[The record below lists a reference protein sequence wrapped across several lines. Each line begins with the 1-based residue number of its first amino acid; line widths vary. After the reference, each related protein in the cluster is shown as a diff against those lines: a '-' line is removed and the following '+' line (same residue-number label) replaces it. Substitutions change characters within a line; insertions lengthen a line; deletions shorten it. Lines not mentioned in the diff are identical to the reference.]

1 MRAFFF
7 GGGGVTLCGNL
18 HLSNIDSSGPWISW
32 MFGFHGFLDF
42 VDFWTGIFGL
52 GFLDLM
58 DFWISRIFGF
68 HGFLDLVDF
77 YSDFGTVCVQ
87 GALTS
92 QE

>member
-1 MRAFFF
+1 MDF
-7 GGGGVTLCGNL
+7 GIGWTY
-18 HLSNIDSSGPWISW
+18 
-32 MFGFHGFLDF
+32 GFHGFLDF
-42 VDFWTGIFGL
+42 K
-52 GFLDLM
+52 
-58 DFWISRIFGF
+58 DFWISWIFGF